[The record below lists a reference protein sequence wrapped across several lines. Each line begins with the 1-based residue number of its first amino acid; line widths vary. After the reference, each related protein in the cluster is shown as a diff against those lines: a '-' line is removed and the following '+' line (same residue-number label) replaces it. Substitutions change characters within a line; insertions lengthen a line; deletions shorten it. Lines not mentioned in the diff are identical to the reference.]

1 MSIRKRLGEDI
12 LSRMNNGCGV
22 LMGDADFCALI
33 EESKSLFSAPLCSDT
48 FLRNNKITFMGADIF
63 SNGMP
68 GTTGWVIGTKE
79 QIEQMR
85 AAVWSHR
92 YYHLFKDVPDGYFL
106 TLKDSQ

>member
-1 MSIRKRLGEDI
+1 
-12 LSRMNNGCGV
+12 
-22 LMGDADFCALI
+22 
-33 EESKSLFSAPLCSDT
+33 
-48 FLRNNKITFMGADIF
+48 
-63 SNGMP
+63 MP